1 VRNLPRLEQTRRS
14 RIGGITYVSS
24 KSTNATTLHL
34 RGEQTLRTIAETHR
48 ALTAALARSANVTID
63 AREIAEAD
71 LTLVQLIESARRWC
85 AREGK
90 KVCMT
95 SPPPESLREVLIRGG
110 FLNAPDNALFW
121 TAP

>member
-1 VRNLPRLEQTRRS
+1 MPSKAATA
-14 RIGGITYVSS
+14 ITFR
-24 KSTNATTLHL
+24 L

-48 ALTAALARSANVTID
+48 AFAEVLAKARANSPAVAID
-63 AREIAEAD
+63 VHEMTEAD
-71 LTLVQLIESARRWC
+71 LTVVQLIESVRRWC

-95 SPPPESLREVLIRGG
+95 SPPPEALREILIRGG
-110 FLNAPDNALFW
+110 FLNAPDNVLFW

>member
-1 VRNLPRLEQTRRS
+1 VP
-14 RIGGITYVSS
+14 S
-24 KSTNATTLHL
+24 KAATTTTFRLS
-34 RGEQTLRTIAETHR
+34 GEQTLRTIAETHR
-48 ALTAALARSANVTID
+48 ALTQALARSANVTID
-63 AREIAEAD
+63 ARDVTEAD
-71 LTLVQLIESARRWC
+71 LTIVQLIESARRWC

-95 SPPPESLREVLIRGG
+95 SPPPEALREILIRGG